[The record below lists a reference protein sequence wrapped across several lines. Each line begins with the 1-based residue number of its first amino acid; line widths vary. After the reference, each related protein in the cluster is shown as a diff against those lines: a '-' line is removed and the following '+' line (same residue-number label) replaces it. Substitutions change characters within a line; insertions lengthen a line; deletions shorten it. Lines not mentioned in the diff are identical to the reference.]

1 MGGLFGGGGGG
12 TVTYVPQTTT
22 EQAAQDSKKGATDI
36 EKLKDKNTRRKTYG
50 QANQSFTSDNNLL
63 AGSDT
68 TLSSGSLLSLGG
80 TLG

>member
-1 MGGLFGGGGGG
+1 MGGLFGGGGAK
-12 TVTYVPQTTT
+12 VTYVPQPTTT
-22 EQAAQDSKKGATDI
+22 EQAAQDSKKGATDL
-36 EKLKDKNTRRKTYG
+36 EKMKEKNARRKTYG
-50 QANQSFTSDNNLL
+50 QASQSFTSDNNLL